1 MNLCIDQGNSSTKIA
16 VFEGNEI
23 VYTRRC
29 EKSGLEEIKA
39 IFEQYKIISAILSTV
54 RNDDQDLHDFLN
66 EQSVRYITLTH
77 ETPLPVVNLY
87 KTPETLG
94 KDRLAAVIGA
104 ASIKPDTDLQ
114 VIDAGTAITYD
125 FIDASGIYHGG
136 NIAPGLELRLK
147 SLHENTQKLPWVD
160 IEAEIDFLGNDTLSA
175 MQAGALYGVVFE
187 IDGYIERLMLKYPKL
202 SVFLT
207 GGSCNYFENK
217 LKYRIFANKNLVF
230 IGLNRIIQY
239 NVQ

>member
-23 VYTRRC
+23 VYTTRC
-29 EKSGLEEIKA
+29 KKSGLEEIKT
-39 IFEQYKIISAILSTV
+39 IFEQYKIKSAILSTV
-54 RNDDQDLHDFLN
+54 RNDDQDLHHFLN
-66 EQSVRYITLTH
+66 DQQVRFLTLTH
-77 ETPLPVVNLY
+77 ETTLPIVNLY
-87 KTPETLG
+87 RTPETLG

-104 ASIKPDTDLQ
+104 ASIQPDTDLL

-175 MQAGALYGVVFE
+175 MQAGALYGVVF
-187 IDGYIERLMLKYPKL
+187 
-202 SVFLT
+202 
-207 GGSCNYFENK
+207 
-217 LKYRIFANKNLVF
+217 
-230 IGLNRIIQY
+230 
-239 NVQ
+239 